1 MQPLVLII
9 GGGVTGTGL
18 ARDLALRGVPS
29 VLVEKRDINAG
40 ASGGNHGLLHSGARY
55 VSTDEASAA
64 ACQEEAELLRRL
76 APHCIEDTGGLF
88 VAVPGDDEG
97 YIAEFPDLC
106 SRSSIACRA
115 LEPKEARSRE
125 PSLSPRIIAAYEVN
139 DATINPFQLSLE
151 NLNQAIGLGA
161 TYLGNHEV
169 LDLRLEKGRIAE
181 AVLRHSPS
189 GRQVR
194 MEPDIVINATGA
206 WASRVAAL
214 VGVSIPMQVSKGTL
228 AVTHSRMSN
237 GVVNRLR
244 PPNDG
249 DILVPGGNV
258 SILGT
263 TSLPVDDL
271 DSIRPT
277 VTEVDQLVEE
287 GAAMMPALED
297 TRYIRAYAGARPL
310 LNAGESPGDTR
321 AASRGFS
328 LFDHAEQGVAN
339 CITITGGK
347 LTTYRLMAERTA
359 DLATEKL
366 GIEEPCRTRSEP
378 LPSTPSGR
386 WSEPKRSSRAWLESG
401 DPGDMLLCECEMIPE
416 SHFQEV
422 LHCLTESCPSQ
433 LNAFKLRSRM
443 GKGAC
448 QGSFCS
454 LRVTGS
460 LYNQGRL
467 SGRAG
472 LQQIKDFMQKR
483 WIGQRPILW
492 DGQLVQ
498 AELAEAIHC
507 GLLGLESFDPDEEA
521 RLE

>member
-29 VLVEKRDINAG
+29 VLVERRDINAG

-64 ACQEEAELLRRL
+64 ACQEEAALLRRL
-76 APHCIEDTGGLF
+76 APQCIEDTGGLF

-125 PSLSPRIIAAYEVN
+125 PSLSSHIIAAYMVN

-169 LDLRLEKGRIAE
+169 LDLRLDKGRIAE
-181 AVLRHSPS
+181 VALRHCPS
-189 GRQVR
+189 GQSTRIV
-194 MEPDIVINATGA
+194 PDIVINATGA

-214 VGVSIPMQVSKGTL
+214 FGVSIPMQVSKGTL

-244 PPNDG
+244 PPDDG

-263 TSLPVDDL
+263 TSVPVDDL
-271 DSIRPT
+271 DTIRPT
-277 VTEVDQLVEE
+277 VAEVDQLVEE
-287 GAAMMPALED
+287 GAAMLPALEGV
-297 TRYIRAYAGARPL
+297 RYIRAYAGVRPL
-310 LNAGESPGDTR
+310 LSAGESPGDAR

-328 LFDHAEQGVAN
+328 LFDHAEEGVAN

-347 LTTYRLMAERTA
+347 LTTYRLMAEKTA
-359 DLATEKL
+359 DLAAEKL
-366 GIEEPCRTRSEP
+366 GIEEPCQTRSQP

-386 WSEPKRSSRAWLESG
+386 WSEPKRSSRAWVKAS
-401 DPGDMLLCECEMIPE
+401 DSSDVLLCECEMIPQ
-416 SHFQEV
+416 SHFQEI
-422 LHCLTESCPSQ
+422 LHCLTRSCPSD
-433 LNAFKLRSRM
+433 LNALKLRSRM

-454 LRVTGS
+454 VRVAGS
-460 LYNQGRL
+460 LYDQGRL
-467 SGRAG
+467 SGRTG
-472 LQQIKDFMQKR
+472 LQQIMDFMRKR
-483 WIGQRPILW
+483 WIGQCPILW

-498 AELAEAIHC
+498 AELAEAMHS
-507 GLLGLESFDPDEEA
+507 GLLGLDSFDPDEEA
-521 RLE
+521 KLE